1 MTHTQRPITCDARI
15 CIRLPRTL
23 VETIKKQCH
32 QHDTTLSVFVRQ
44 SLVETL
50 SQIELDKACEVSR

>member
-1 MTHTQRPITCDARI
+1 MKKRPNVCDSRI

-23 VETIKKQCH
+23 VNIINTECDK
-32 QHDTTLSVFVRQ
+32 HDTNLSVFVRQ

>member
-1 MTHTQRPITCDARI
+1 MKKRPNVCDSRI

-23 VETIKKQCH
+23 VDIINKECH

-44 SLVETL
+44 SLVDAL

>member
-23 VETIKKQCH
+23 VETVKQQCH
-32 QHDTTLSVFVRQ
+32 QTETPLSVFVR
-44 SLVETL
+44 SALVETL
-50 SQIELDKACEVSR
+50 SGGSR